1 MASLRL
7 AKRKW
12 VSVFMLAGVAIL
24 SFITAGTQMLGQKAA
39 PDVSA
44 VLGKCQQCHG
54 ATAQMSHFS
63 VMGRDL
69 MLKGG
74 DHGPAIVPG
83 NADDSLLYKRI
94 SGQVKPV
101 MPMAPMPQLSP
112 E

>member
-1 MASLRL
+1 MASLSL

-12 VSVFMLAGVAIL
+12 AGVFMVAGIAAV
-24 SFITAGTQMLGQKAA
+24 SFIMAGSQMLGQKAA

-44 VLGKCQQCHG
+44 VLAKCQQCHG
-54 ATAQMSHFS
+54 ATAQFSHFS

-83 NADDSLLYKRI
+83 NAEESLLYKRI
-94 SGQVKPV
+94 TGQMKPV
-101 MPMAPMPQLSP
+101 MPMEIGRAHV
-112 E
+112 